1 MKSCECGCHEYDSSS
16 PTPLQVTCQ
25 NTPSKKNLDLEICN
39 LQSEIDKRLQNMP
52 DFSELESLFI
62 QLENKVQNL
71 SEEKLQIEYE
81 LRTKK
86 KDDNKLISE
95 LKCENENLIKEIN
108 NKSLMI
114 EKLYLDNKDLYSALD
129 SNTKDNMELKELLLK
144 QNDVL
149 KKINSD
155 RNNLQNNLDN
165 LNVLKNQDY
174 SDIQDLKAQINFLIK
189 ENENND
195 LELEKLDEIN
205 NQCLD
210 ELNEEER
217 INIKLNNILKE
228 KDNEIKQGAHE
239 LEITNDTL
247 KRLEDDY
254 TNLNQYNNE
263 EEDNINIINKNLI
276 REFQIKNDI
285 LSKNQELS
293 DLINQKD
300 REIEETNNENNT
312 ENNNLNNINNDILS
326 LDNKIEE
333 YKNHIINL
341 TDMNELLSKE
351 LRGITQVDEQMR
363 NHAFNRI
370 QYLKGLKEDN
380 RNLINQSLKNITTY
394 MQANGNKGCYI
405 MNEKT
410 TDLKKNDKKI
420 KNRKKKKNKNKFFS
434 FKDKNTNDNEGL
446 EKFEEENSNE
456 LK

>member
-1 MKSCECGCHEYDSSS
+1 MKSCQCGCHEYESTS
-16 PTPLQVTCQ
+16 PTPIQVTCPD
-25 NTPSKKNLDLEICN
+25 TPLKKNLDIEICN
-39 LQSEIDKRLQNMP
+39 LQSEIDERMKNMP

-81 LRTKK
+81 LRRKN
-86 KDDNKLISE
+86 KDDKKLISE
-95 LKCENENLIKEIN
+95 LKCENDNLIKEIN

-174 SDIQDLKAQINFLIK
+174 SDIQELKAQINFLIK

-210 ELNEEER
+210 ELNEEEN
-217 INIKLNNILKE
+217 INIKLKNILKE
-228 KDNEIKQGAHE
+228 KDNEIKQGTHE

-247 KRLEDDY
+247 KRLGDDY
-254 TNLNQYNNE
+254 NNLNQYNNE
-263 EEDNINIINKNLI
+263 EEENINIIDKNLI
-276 REFQIKNDI
+276 KESQINDDI
-285 LSKNQELS
+285 LNKNQELS
-293 DLINQKD
+293 DLINQ
-300 REIEETNNENNT
+300 RECEIEEINNDNNI
-312 ENNNLNNINNDILS
+312 ENNNINNINNDISS
-326 LDNKIEE
+326 LDNTIEK
-333 YKNHIINL
+333 YKNHIIHL
-341 TDMNELLSKE
+341 TDINELLSKE
-351 LRGITQVDEQMR
+351 LRGIIQMDEQMR
-363 NHAFNRI
+363 NNAFDRI

-380 RNLINQSLKNITTY
+380 KNIINESLKNITNY
-394 MQANGNKGCYI
+394 MQTNGNKGCYI
-405 MNEKT
+405 ITEKT
-410 TDLKKNDKKI
+410 TDSNQNDKKI
-420 KNRKKKKNKNKFFS
+420 KNKKKKKNKNKNKFFS
-434 FKDKNTNDNEGL
+434 FKDKNTYDNE
-446 EKFEEENSNE
+446 E
-456 LK
+456 

>member
-1 MKSCECGCHEYDSSS
+1 MKSCECGCHEYDPSSI
-16 PTPLQVTCQ
+16 TPSQVTCQ
-25 NTPSKKNLDLEICN
+25 NTLSKKNLDLEICN
-39 LQSEIDKRLQNMP
+39 LQSEIDERMKNMS

-129 SNTKDNMELKELLLK
+129 SKTKDNMYLKEQLIK

-149 KKINSD
+149 KKINCD

-165 LNVLKNQDY
+165 LNILKNQDY
-174 SDIQDLKAQINFLIK
+174 SDIQELKAQINFLIK

-217 INIKLNNILKE
+217 INIKLNNILNE

-351 LRGITQVDEQMR
+351 LRGITQVDEQMK

-380 RNLINQSLKNITTY
+380 KNIINQSLKNITTY
-394 MQANGNKGCYI
+394 MQANGNKGYYI

-410 TDLKKNDKKI
+410 TDSKKIVRKI
-420 KNRKKKKNKNKFFS
+420 KNKKKKKNKNKFFS

>member
-1 MKSCECGCHEYDSSS
+1 MKSCECGCHEYNPSSS
-16 PTPLQVTCQ
+16 TPLQVTCQ

-114 EKLYLDNKDLYSALD
+114 EKLYLDNNDLYSALD
-129 SNTKDNMELKELLLK
+129 SKTKDNMYLKEQLIK

-149 KKINSD
+149 KKINCD

-165 LNVLKNQDY
+165 LNILKNQDY
-174 SDIQDLKAQINFLIK
+174 SDIQELKAQINFLIK

-228 KDNEIKQGAHE
+228 KDNEIEQGTHE

-247 KRLEDDY
+247 KRLEIDY
-254 TNLNQYNNE
+254 NNLNQYNSE
-263 EEDNINIINKNLI
+263 EEENINIINKNLI

-300 REIEETNNENNT
+300 REIEEINNENNI

-326 LDNKIEE
+326 IDNKIEE

-351 LRGITQVDEQMR
+351 LKGIIQVDEQMR

-410 TDLKKNDKKI
+410 TDSKKNVKKI

-434 FKDKNTNDNEGL
+434 FKDKNTNDNEEH

-456 LK
+456 IK

>member
-351 LRGITQVDEQMR
+351 LKGIIQVDEQMR

>member
-1 MKSCECGCHEYDSSS
+1 MKSCQCGCHEYESTS
-16 PTPLQVTCQ
+16 PTPVEVTCPD
-25 NTPSKKNLDLEICN
+25 TPLKKNLDIEICN
-39 LQSEIDKRLQNMP
+39 LQSEIDERMKNMP

-81 LRTKK
+81 LRRKN
-86 KDDNKLISE
+86 KDDKKLISE
-95 LKCENENLIKEIN
+95 LKCENDNLIKEIN

-210 ELNEEER
+210 ELNEEEN
-217 INIKLNNILKE
+217 INIKLKNILKE
-228 KDNEIKQGAHE
+228 KDNEIKQNTHE

-247 KRLEDDY
+247 KRLGDDY
-254 TNLNQYNNE
+254 NNLNQYNNE
-263 EEDNINIINKNLI
+263 EEENINIIDKNLI
-276 REFQIKNDI
+276 KESQIKDDI
-285 LSKNQELS
+285 LNKNQELS
-293 DLINQKD
+293 DLINQ
-300 REIEETNNENNT
+300 RECEIEEINNDNNI
-312 ENNNLNNINNDILS
+312 ENNNINNINNDISS
-326 LDNKIEE
+326 LDNTIEK
-333 YKNHIINL
+333 YKNHIIHL
-341 TDMNELLSKE
+341 TDINELLSKE
-351 LRGITQVDEQMR
+351 LRGIIQMDEQMR
-363 NHAFNRI
+363 NNAFDRI

-380 RNLINQSLKNITTY
+380 KNIINESLKNITNY
-394 MQANGNKGCYI
+394 MQTNGNKGCYI
-405 MNEKT
+405 ITEKT
-410 TDLKKNDKKI
+410 TDSNQNDKMIKNKKKKKN
-420 KNRKKKKNKNKFFS
+420 KNKNKFFS
-434 FKDKNTNDNEGL
+434 FKDKNTYGNE
-446 EKFEEENSNE
+446 E
-456 LK
+456 